1 MVRMLIA
8 SVLGFSAVAMAQSS
22 SATHP
27 AAPMATDQPPRVA
40 YEAILQTDKPVQG
53 RITGTTSENGTGVVF
68 NIDFSNFPSE
78 GAPFCK
84 IYHEIALMS
93 KLINIA

>member
-1 MVRMLIA
+1 MLIA
-8 SVLGFSAVAMAQSS
+8 SVLGFSAVVMAQSS